1 MTGLHNM
8 NNALAAIAAARH
20 VGISPAIACEALSKF
35 TGVKRRMEVIYE
47 SAEMTVYDDFA
58 HHPTAIETTL
68 EGLRKQVGKDAI
80 LAIVE
85 PGSHTM
91 KLGIHAD
98 TLADSVWHADE
109 VIWFKPANIK
119 WDIDKIVDASSNGP
133 KMSVINSHDVLLDEI
148 IARAKSKEI
157 RHVVIMSNS
166 GFGGLHR
173 RLVETL
179 ESSH

>member
-1 MTGLHNM
+1 
-8 NNALAAIAAARH
+8 
-20 VGISPAIACEALSKF
+20 
-35 TGVKRRMEVIYE
+35 
-47 SAEMTVYDDFA
+47 
-58 HHPTAIETTL
+58 
-68 EGLRKQVGKDAI
+68 
-80 LAIVE
+80 
-85 PGSHTM
+85 M

-98 TLADSVWHADE
+98 TLADSVSHADE

-157 RHVVIMSNS
+157 QHVVIMSNS